1 MAKDRRK
8 VQHIHSS
15 VPDKQPTPASL
26 EVGEIAVNNS
36 KDQEFLSI
44 KNSEDKVVRF
54 SSDEQ
59 VITIMERKEVMP
71 YEGLV
76 RGAEGPGGSKDS
88 YNSYGITEG
97 DLKTNKSNLIIKLNQ
112 VAAGN
117 TTKHNKVNGAKDIYN
132 NLVNP
137 TTDGGLNDGAGFAID
152 MSRYAMNGANPSFSS
167 VTTTCHTEL
176 NGRTEILGGNGTTGD
191 CRSYLKIDV
200 LTADT
205 KVGSA
210 KTGISTATTVIGTN
224 DTTISGNTTLKVSG
238 TTTENHLQNVT
249 INNSQNYSILTSG
262 NTVIH
267 SNGAVGISAKEDIT
281 AVSTE
286 NNVYITAN
294 KNLCASAGDNA
305 TFYGEDVTNIG
316 TNCNGTGASTNT
328 NINGVTI
335 TNSATTINNSA
346 TTINNTATTY
356 NVTATSHFNGDVY
369 IDNSKKLY
377 LTPDC
382 TTELTSTTVNAA
394 LCEVLNRGVI
404 TIEEN
409 HNPSDT
415 NLAAVYTFYQNGKKV
430 TNSAGTVVEIEVA
443 KDKVL
448 KSAAVVQNT
457 SGEWVIRLTWI
468 TYDPDTGQS
477 TETTTDVPASEL
489 VKDLDFVTTDSIKG
503 SIWYDSTSGNQ
514 KISADTTVQI
524 VTDGNGTKTFS
535 KNNAVHSLNSYK
547 LNVTHNGLVNAEFDP
562 FKESTSLT
570 FPHSSLTATYE
581 ATSGKS
587 GSVKFDTAADKS
599 ISIPTAVN
607 HLNRGKLTLQK
618 NSTTIDTFDPASDK
632 TINITVPTSTDDIT
646 NNLKYLKW
654 SLGTP
659 STDTT
664 GYNGSSEKTIT
675 IPSSI
680 DHLDEW
686 NGTCFTIPHN
696 LCVDGTITAGGS
708 IYSTSDERKKQD
720 IQHIALDDKLKVRN
734 IPLKSFAFKDD
745 PQRKVYGVIAQ
756 EVEAAGL
763 NELVHT
769 DEGGMLS
776 VDYTSFLILR
786 VAYLEKLLGH
796 MHTKIAQLEEKIN
809 KK

>member
-1 MAKDRRK
+1 MRER
-8 VQHIHSS
+8 IHQL
-15 VPDKQPTPASL
+15 D
-26 EVGEIAVNNS
+26 
-36 KDQEFLSI
+36 
-44 KNSEDKVVRF
+44 
-54 SSDEQ
+54 
-59 VITIMERKEVMP
+59 
-71 YEGLV
+71 
-76 RGAEGPGGSKDS
+76 
-88 YNSYGITEG
+88 
-97 DLKTNKSNLIIKLNQ
+97 
-112 VAAGN
+112 
-117 TTKHNKVNGAKDIYN
+117 
-132 NLVNP
+132 
-137 TTDGGLNDGAGFAID
+137 
-152 MSRYAMNGANPSFSS
+152 
-167 VTTTCHTEL
+167 
-176 NGRTEILGGNGTTGD
+176 
-191 CRSYLKIDV
+191 YLKGIFILLMVTFHLAPIYENYPV
-200 LTADT
+200 L
-205 KVGSA
+205 
-210 KTGISTATTVIGTN
+210 
-224 DTTISGNTTLKVSG
+224 
-238 TTTENHLQNVT
+238 
-249 INNSQNYSILTSG
+249 
-262 NTVIH
+262 
-267 SNGAVGISAKEDIT
+267 
-281 AVSTE
+281 
-286 NNVYITAN
+286 
-294 KNLCASAGDNA
+294 
-305 TFYGEDVTNIG
+305 
-316 TNCNGTGASTNT
+316 
-328 NINGVTI
+328 
-335 TNSATTINNSA
+335 
-346 TTINNTATTY
+346 
-356 NVTATSHFNGDVY
+356 
-369 IDNSKKLY
+369 
-377 LTPDC
+377 
-382 TTELTSTTVNAA
+382 
-394 LCEVLNRGVI
+394 
-404 TIEEN
+404 
-409 HNPSDT
+409 
-415 NLAAVYTFYQNGKKV
+415 LAAVYTFYQNGKKV